1 MTTTQATH
9 HPELQCSIVALN
21 YNFERRLGHVH
32 MAENHC
38 ADMAGAIEFFSRIDP
53 AVRTI
58 LTFSGGVDDTAYHR
72 RGEEWVAA

>member
-1 MTTTQATH
+1 MATAQATH
-9 HPELQCSIVALN
+9 HPELQSNVVAVG
-21 YNFERRLGHVH
+21 YNFERRLGQLH

-53 AVRTI
+53 AVKTI
-58 LTFSGGVDDTAYHR
+58 LTYAGGVDDTAFHR